1 MIHVCCVKFGT
12 RYPSEQVNR
21 LFAPVKLSCENVSF
35 WCATDNPSGLDDY
48 VNTIYIDPIYF
59 DKYIHWSK
67 LKFFDPQFIN
77 ANQSDEIII
86 MDIDQEFVADPKPI
100 IEFPIQEDEVGLVY
114 RWWTNQK
121 YGCPISGGYYKF
133 KANGSTK
140 YLSDKFGSDPDY
152 WVDHYFKNQTVL
164 ETIKPRRGEQ
174 NFVYDNLRK
183 SHRIKIIPKET
194 VVKINSDLEKLLMS
208 LYAKRIGGDLL
219 VDGKPNPRT
228 ILVHYANTG
237 NEENKDLC

>member
-21 LFAPVKLSCENVSF
+21 LFASVKLSCENVSF

-140 YLSDKFGSDPDY
+140 HLSDKFGSDPDY

>member
-21 LFAPVKLSCENVSF
+21 LFASVKLSCENVSF

-140 YLSDKFGSDPDY
+140 HLSDKFGSDPDY
-152 WVDHYFKNQTVL
+152 WVDYYFKNQTVL